1 MELKFMKI
9 EFDMKLEFQ
18 KIEFHKKCHT
28 KLDYVELKFV
38 AMY

>member
-18 KIEFHKKCHT
+18 KIELHKKCHT
-28 KLDYVELKFV
+28 ILDYVELKFV